1 MAGAPP
7 AALREMRMPV
17 EQWRRDAMTND
28 TTPDLRLTLN
38 IPAFRLDV
46 SERGVVSRS
55 YAVAIGA
62 PQFRTPIGAFRID
75 YMVWNPWWHP
85 PKSEWARKEVPKA
98 PGWMNPVGRV
108 KMHVTDL
115 VFLHGSPVDHSIGTA
130 ASHACIRM
138 HNADAIELARLVVAH
153 AAPLVSMTLLDSL
166 VGDTARTQA
175 VDLVLSVPIDIQYEL
190 AEVKDQT
197 LFVYRDV
204 YRFAGK
210 RVPNL
215 RSSMMAALL
224 RSGRDTNGIRTD
236 LVRTLTRDATRSTV
250 RIAVDSLFAPR
261 GTGE

>member
-1 MAGAPP
+1 MTALGCAGPGMAGAPP

-17 EQWRRDAMTND
+17 EQWRRDATTND

-38 IPAFRLDV
+38 VPAFRLDV

-62 PQFRTPIGAFRID
+62 AQFRTPIGAFRID
-75 YMVWNPWWHP
+75 FMVWNPWWHP
-85 PKSEWARKEVPKA
+85 PKSEW
-98 PGWMNPVGRV
+98 
-108 KMHVTDL
+108 
-115 VFLHGSPVDHSIGTA
+115 
-130 ASHACIRM
+130 SHACIRM

-153 AAPLVSMTLLDSL
+153 AAPLVSTTLLDSL

-175 VDLVLSVPIDIQYEL
+175 VDLVLSVPIDIHYEL
-190 AEVKDQT
+190 VEVKDQT